1 MLIIA
6 HVKNPRSQQSGWY
19 PHAPTMH
26 PLWEEPVWPLQKCH
40 IDMSWFPLRATA
52 AHSTTLSIWYC
63 SYYRINW
70 HPYGLAK
77 LFAKYKL
84 IVWLHASLTDAS
96 SPSPRPVSAFPIFT
110 LRIILVETDTKTWR
124 NNKSCEQQ
132 ISQLPRGRGEAR
144 ILQRISVTV
153 TINYSNRFF
162 G

>member
-1 MLIIA
+1 MLRILAVSSQDGLLMRPQCI
-6 HVKNPRSQQSGWY
+6 HSEKSLFDPFRSATS
-19 PHAPTMH
+19 T
-26 PLWEEPVWPLQKCH
+26 CH
-40 IDMSWFPLRATA
+40 DFLYALLA